1 MNNEEQIALLTEQIT
16 KLWRKRIDLLNE
28 IEHLEKLIDKI
39 RSGEMEDIK

>member
-1 MNNEEQIALLTEQIT
+1 MNNEEQIVLTEQIT